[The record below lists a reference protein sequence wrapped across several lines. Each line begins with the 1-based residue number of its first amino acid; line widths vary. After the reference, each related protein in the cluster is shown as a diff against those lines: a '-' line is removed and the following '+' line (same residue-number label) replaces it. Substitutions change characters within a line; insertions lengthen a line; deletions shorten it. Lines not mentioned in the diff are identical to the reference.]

1 MKDYRNRWERLY
13 GTSKKVSKQK
23 RSQLIAGFLILAIFM
38 IILLVVVGSLFAKN
52 NGESGAILLPEQSIP
67 VAEPIAFMQKDPEWA
82 DDLLGTSRDTM
93 AASGCL
99 VTAIASGLDMQAKA
113 ENSDFYITPKSLN
126 QVLTDAEAYT
136 DGGAVIW
143 EKIKTALP
151 QTEVYV
157 AGKVDMNIIDKFLE
171 NGLFPVV
178 KVRVG
183 GNGAYHWVLLIG
195 AEDGHYVCMDPL
207 SKTGEPVSLAVFK
220 DRIYSMRAV
229 YLKKDE

>member
-67 VAEPIAFMQKDPEWA
+67 VTKPIAFMQKDPEWA
-82 DDLLGTSRDTM
+82 EDFLGDSKDTM
-93 AASGCL
+93 GASGCL

-126 QVLTDAEAYT
+126 QILTAAKAYT

-143 EKIKTALP
+143 EKIRTALP

-157 AGKVDMNIIDKFLE
+157 AETVRGEIINEFLE
-171 NGLFPVV
+171 NGLFPAV

-207 SKTGEPVSLAVFK
+207 SKNGEPVSLAVFK

>member
-13 GTSKKVSKQK
+13 GTSKKVSKRK
-23 RSQLIAGFLILAIFM
+23 RSQLIAGFLFLGILM
-38 IILLVVVGSLFAKN
+38 IILLVVVGSLFTEN
-52 NGESGAILLPEQSIP
+52 HGESGAVLLPEQSIP
-67 VAEPIAFMQKDPEWA
+67 VTEPIAFMQKDPEWA
-82 DDLLGTSRDTM
+82 DDFLGTSKDTM
-93 AASGCL
+93 GASGCL

-113 ENSDFYITPKSLN
+113 EGSDFYITPKSLN
-126 QVLTDAEAYT
+126 QVLTAAEAYT

-143 EKIKTALP
+143 EKLKTALP

-157 AGKVDMNIIDKFLE
+157 AGTVDMEIINEFLE
-171 NGLFPVV
+171 KGLFPTV

-207 SKTGEPVSLAVFK
+207 SKTGEPVSLSAFK
-220 DRIYSMRAV
+220 DRVYSMRAV
-229 YLKKDE
+229 YRKKDE